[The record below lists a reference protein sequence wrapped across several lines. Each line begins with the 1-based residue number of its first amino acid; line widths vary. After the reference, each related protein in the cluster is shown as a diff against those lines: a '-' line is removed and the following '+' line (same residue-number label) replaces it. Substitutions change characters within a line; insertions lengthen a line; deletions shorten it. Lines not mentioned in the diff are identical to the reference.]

1 MKILNDPNVLLL
13 CQQFDLE
20 RPEIVTLHVSKYT
33 YDETGIKINEVKVLD
48 SNGNFIKFADIKSLG
63 PHIHKYYITFGRR
76 TESPDKINT
85 TA

>member
-76 TESPDKINT
+76 TESTDKINT

>member
-76 TESPDKINT
+76 TESPNKTNT

>member
-13 CQQFDLE
+13 CQQFNLE

>member
-20 RPEIVTLHVSKYT
+20 RPEIITLHVSKYT

-76 TESPDKINT
+76 TESPDKTNT

>member
-76 TESPDKINT
+76 TESPDKTNT

>member
-33 YDETGIKINEVKVLD
+33 YDETGIKINEVKKKEKELFY
-48 SNGNFIKFADIKSLG
+48 SCHNCYK
-63 PHIHKYYITFGRR
+63 
-76 TESPDKINT
+76 
-85 TA
+85 